1 MPRTFNNIYQV
12 DQELGQGAF
21 GTVFLARED
30 VSHRLVA
37 IKQLNS
43 QDATTQAAIVHE
55 VRMVSRVNH
64 PNVVTYHH
72 NFSENGLLFLVMEYC
87 PGGSLRDVI
96 RRGKVNPAEALSW
109 IQTLAE
115 ALAVVHA
122 KRIIHHDIKPDNILF
137 ADNGTIKLSDFGIA
151 NTGGGTRPYMSPEAL
166 AWDDNSVL
174 DARVPV
180 YALGVTLME
189 LLVGQNPFFHKSPEE
204 IQAMLDQ
211 SDFPIKFLPGWQQEI
226 ILKAINKVPELRF
239 QSMGDFAAAI
249 KSKHVPLLLDK
260 DAIRAGQAAERA
272 ERSLSVKKWS
282 KAGSLL
288 KFAAD
293 KYPTNVNV
301 LRALGRFHL
310 MQEKIDLAKSAY
322 EQAMK
327 LNPRMDVQKDLGWIN
342 LALKDYPAAISL
354 LSDHLHRNPSDLEAH
369 NLLLQCFY
377 ETDRHDVA
385 ISLARSILDIEPNNP
400 CFANN
405 YYIASLLH
413 KMGQKIPPGDILGDC
428 TNEFITYN
436 FSVVN
441 EPVPTYSSQSAP
453 SLKSKLLF
461 MDHRFRKL
469 ARAPLFIA
477 DDPTAEKEPRQINK
491 SIVTFGREGYSVNDV
506 QIPGQG
512 NVSRRHCVV
521 VSCRNDVWLYDLN
534 STGTH
539 VNGQRVSGKLPLVG
553 RSLVRIGGKELII
566 TSEKGILL

>member
-1 MPRTFNNIYQV
+1 MPRTFNNIYKL
-12 DQELGQGAF
+12 DRELGQGGF

-30 VSHRLVA
+30 VSNRLVA

-55 VRMVSRVNH
+55 VRMVARFNH
-64 PNVVTYHH
+64 PNIVTYHH
-72 NFSENGLLFLVMEYC
+72 HFSENGLLFLVMEYC
-87 PGGSLRDVI
+87 AGGSLRDVI
-96 RRGKVNPAEALSW
+96 RRGKVNPAEALNW
-109 IQTLAE
+109 IQILAE
-115 ALAVVHA
+115 VLALVHA

-137 ADNGTIKLSDFGIA
+137 AENGTVKLSDFGIA
-151 NTGGGTRPYMSPEAL
+151 NTGGDTRPYMSPEAL

-174 DARVPV
+174 DARVDI

-204 IQAMLDQ
+204 IQAMHDQ
-211 SDFPIKFLPGWQQEI
+211 SDFPIKSLHGWQQEI

-260 DAIRAGQAAERA
+260 VAILAGQAAERA

-282 KAGSLL
+282 RAGSLL
-288 KFAAD
+288 RFAAD
-293 KYPTNVNV
+293 KYPTNINV

-377 ETDRHDVA
+377 ETDRYDVA

-413 KMGQKIPPGDILGDC
+413 KMGQKIPPGDLLGDY

-469 ARAPLFIA
+469 ARTPLFIA

-539 VNGQRVSGKLPLVG
+539 VNGQRVSGKLPLIG
-553 RSLVRIGGKELII
+553 RSIVRIGGKELII

>member
-1 MPRTFNNIYQV
+1 MPRTFKNIYKLER
-12 DQELGQGAF
+12 ELGQGGF

-72 NFSENGLLFLVMEYC
+72 NFSEDGLLFLVMEYC
-87 PGGSLRDVI
+87 AGGSLRDVI
-96 RRGKVNPAEALSW
+96 RRGKVNPAEALIW

-115 ALAVVHA
+115 ALAVVHT

-137 ADNGTIKLSDFGIA
+137 AENGALKLSDFGIA

-174 DARVPV
+174 DARVDV

-189 LLVGQNPFFHKSPEE
+189 LLAGQNPFFHKSPEE

-211 SDFPIKFLPGWQQEI
+211 SDFPIKSLPGWQQEI

-288 KFAAD
+288 KFAAE

-327 LNPRMDVQKDLGWIN
+327 LNPRMDVQKDFGWIN
-342 LALKDYPAAISL
+342 LALKEYPAAISL

-405 YYIASLLH
+405 YYVASLL
-413 KMGQKIPPGDILGDC
+413 QKIWKIKML
-428 TNEFITYN
+428 NYQN
-436 FSVVN
+436 
-441 EPVPTYSSQSAP
+441 
-453 SLKSKLLF
+453 
-461 MDHRFRKL
+461 H
-469 ARAPLFIA
+469 
-477 DDPTAEKEPRQINK
+477 
-491 SIVTFGREGYSVNDV
+491 
-506 QIPGQG
+506 
-512 NVSRRHCVV
+512 
-521 VSCRNDVWLYDLN
+521 DL
-534 STGTH
+534 
-539 VNGQRVSGKLPLVG
+539 QK
-553 RSLVRIGGKELII
+553 
-566 TSEKGILL
+566 